1 MLRKNGD
8 IRKKREQEP
17 NLFADADADSVPLIL
32 DIVAA
37 TLTNSVGD
45 DVALG
50 SS

>member
-1 MLRKNGD
+1 M
-8 IRKKREQEP
+8 REQEP
-17 NLFADADADSVPLIL
+17 NLFADDADSVPLIL

>member
-1 MLRKNGD
+1 MLRNNGD

-17 NLFADADADSVPLIL
+17 NLFADADAVPLIL